1 MNDRIAPNDPV
12 EAGMGEGTILRREKV
27 VARNLALLCLVLF
40 LAFGAGSIAYLSGWQ
55 ADKPAVFR
63 WITYGLVPM
72 FAWIGLTKTVL
83 RTVVTTREIS
93 VQQGLRGT
101 RIPISSI
108 KSARIFGAE
117 RPEGGTELY
126 FPAGLKGVLVD
137 WCDERGKTRKTLI
150 GSEAPAQ
157 LITSIDRARGAKEA
171 LRISPATAPTEQSE
185 ESGEEEEPSSE
196 SRRRARS

>member
-12 EAGMGEGTILRREKV
+12 EAEMGEGTILRRDKV
-27 VARNLALLCLVLF
+27 IARNLALLCLGLVF
-40 LAFGAGSIAYLSGWQ
+40 AFGAASIAYLYGWQ

-63 WITYGLVPM
+63 WLTYGLVPL

-83 RTVVTTREIS
+83 RTVVTTRELY
-93 VQQGLRGT
+93 VRHGLRAT

-108 KSARIFGAE
+108 KSSRVFGAE

-126 FPAGLKGVLVD
+126 LPAGAKSVLVD

-150 GSEAPAQ
+150 GSEAPAE
-157 LITSIDRARGAKEA
+157 LLASIERARGAKEE
-171 LRISPATAPTEQSE
+171 LRIAPATAPSEQSQ
-185 ESGEEEEPSSE
+185 ESGEEEEPTSE
-196 SRRRARS
+196 SRRRASS